1 MTADLIQKSKDLSLS
16 IINIQEQTN
25 KSVLD
30 AFSKF
35 AGHDFATYTWGL
47 NYINTETSRYA
58 RRFIEELSN
67 FSPTGDKK

>member
-1 MTADLIQKSKDLSLS
+1 MTADFIQKSKDLSLS
-16 IINIQEQTN
+16 MINIQEQTN

-58 RRFIEELSN
+58 RRFIEELTSLA
-67 FSPTGDKK
+67 PAGDKK

>member
-1 MTADLIQKSKDLSLS
+1 MTADMLQKSKDLSLS
-16 IINIQEQTN
+16 MIDIHEQTN

-47 NYINTETSRYA
+47 NYINTESHRYA

-67 FSPTGDKK
+67 FAPTGDKK

>member
-1 MTADLIQKSKDLSLS
+1 MTADMLQKSKDLSLS
-16 IINIQEQTN
+16 MIDIHEKTN

-47 NYINTETSRYA
+47 NYINTESHRYA